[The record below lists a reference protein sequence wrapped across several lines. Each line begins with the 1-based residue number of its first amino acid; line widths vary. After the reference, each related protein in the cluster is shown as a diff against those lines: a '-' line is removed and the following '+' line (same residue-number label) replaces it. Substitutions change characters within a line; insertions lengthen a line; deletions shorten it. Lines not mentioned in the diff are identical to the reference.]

1 MDEPQFNSP
10 EDWRKWV
17 MERAD
22 YYTVIT
28 FRPFTRHEFRKLAQ
42 ARTFAS
48 QAASMQG
55 RESEPALIY
64 AVYNTHDCLI
74 EAVNVVPSKYNTT

>member
-28 FRPFTRHEFRKLAQ
+28 FRPFTRHEVRNLDTARAIAANEVKLN
-42 ARTFAS
+42 S
-48 QAASMQG
+48 
-55 RESEPALIY
+55 REPVLIY
-64 AVYNTHDCLI
+64 AVYNTHDCLV